1 VASETALVPTSPTA
15 QLAVLGEETREYI
28 EEKGKLAKAT
38 LRAYAA
44 DWKEFNKWMSSM
56 RLRTLP
62 SDSRA
67 VARYLVHLARSTHDA
82 NGRPRRPK
90 VACITRVISSIAYYH
105 RESGFE
111 WFIPPEV
118 KRAMK
123 SIRRDLKVAQTKKQA
138 ITLDVI
144 SAMIPVT
151 KCVRDRAILLVGLFG
166 AFRRSEIAAITY
178 SHVHFVA
185 KGLEIWVQSS
195 KTDQEG
201 KGEWVGV
208 SFASDPKL
216 CPVRAM
222 RAHLDES
229 GIVDGPVFRNRWGK
243 QLSPAAIA
251 EIVQKTAK
259 AAGIDSDF
267 AAHSLRSG
275 HATIAG
281 QKGKSEAAIMR
292 QGRWKNVAI
301 VRGYYR
307 NATLFDDN
315 SSTGIA

>member
-1 VASETALVPTSPTA
+1 MASETALVPTSPTA

-28 EEKGKLAKAT
+28 EEKGKLADTT
-38 LRAYAA
+38 LRAYAS
-44 DWKEFNKWMSSM
+44 DWKEFSSWMGSRGL
-56 RLRTLP
+56 RLLP
-62 SDSRA
+62 SDPRA
-67 VARYLVHLARSTHDA
+67 IARYLVHLARSTHDA
-82 NGRPRRPK
+82 NGRERRPK
-90 VACITRVISSIAYYH
+90 VACITRVISSVAYYH
-105 RESGFE
+105 RDAGLE

-118 KRAMK
+118 KKAMK
-123 SIRRDLKVAQTKKQA
+123 SIRRDLKLAQTKKEA
-138 ITLDVI
+138 ITLDAI
-144 SAMIPVT
+144 NAMIPVA
-151 KCVRDRAILLVGLFG
+151 KSARDRAVLLVGLFG
-166 AFRRSEIAAITY
+166 AFRRSEIAAFDY
-178 SHVHFVA
+178 AHVRFVT
-185 KGLEIWVQSS
+185 KGLEIWVKSS

-208 SFASDPKL
+208 SYMSDPKL

-229 GIVDGPVFRNRWGK
+229 GIMAGPVFRNRWGD
-243 QLSPAAIA
+243 QLSPAAVA

-259 AAGIDSDF
+259 AAGINADF
-267 AAHSLRSG
+267 AGHSLRSG

-315 SSTGIA
+315 SSTGLA